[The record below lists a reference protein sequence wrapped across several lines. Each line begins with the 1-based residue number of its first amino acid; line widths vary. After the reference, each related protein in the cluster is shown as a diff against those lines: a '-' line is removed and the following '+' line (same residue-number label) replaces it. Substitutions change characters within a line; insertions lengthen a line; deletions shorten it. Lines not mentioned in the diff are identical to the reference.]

1 MGQHIDEAKGRTK
14 QAAGDLTDDEKLK
27 REGKIDRAI
36 SSVKGR
42 LDSAVESISD
52 KVDVAADKAKDK
64 VGGGRDSRS

>member
-1 MGQHIDEAKGRTK
+1 MGHHIDEAKGRTK